1 MQLNVTVDASKLEQW
16 ARELSVRGLRN
27 AIRRSVDRA
36 ATAARK
42 VALKKIAA
50 DIGVSES
57 YIKDTWQGEAHHAR
71 LAPASFT
78 TVNKRISI
86 MRVSGASI
94 GADGLKAST
103 HRLGG
108 GGSTSLNVRRAFIVK
123 TAAGGSFVAYRTS
136 RSRLP
141 IKGVYAEH
149 PATAMG
155 QAGPVQEAWRQEAEK
170 QLRERLG
177 VELQKQLLN
186 EGLSYSAPPDNDLAK
201 QPRR

>member
-1 MQLNVTVDASKLEQW
+1 MSTIDVTVDASKLEKW
-16 ARELSVRGLRN
+16 ATELSARGLRN
-27 AIRRSVDRA
+27 AIRRAVDKS

-42 VALKKIAA
+42 IALKKIAA

-57 YIKDTWQGEAHHAR
+57 YIKDSVGKVKRTTQGS
-71 LAPASFT
+71 LSASFT
-78 TVNKRISI
+78 TVKKRISI
-86 MRVSGASI
+86 LRVSGASI
-94 GADGLKAST
+94 GPDGLKAST

-155 QAGPVQEAWRQEAEK
+155 QVGPVQEAWRQEAEK
-170 QLRERLG
+170 QVRERLG

-186 EGLSYSAPPDNDLAK
+186 EGLGYSAPPDND
-201 QPRR
+201 

>member
-1 MQLNVTVDASKLEQW
+1 MDLNVKVDASSLIKW
-16 ARELSVRGLRN
+16 AEVLSSRGIRN
-27 AIRRSVDRA
+27 AIRRALDKS

-50 DIGVSES
+50 DIGVGEA
-57 YIKDTWQGEAHHAR
+57 YIKDTVGKVKRTTQGS
-71 LAPASFT
+71 LSASFT
-78 TVNKRISI
+78 TVKKRISI

-94 GADGLKAST
+94 GPGGLKAST

-155 QAGPVQEAWRQEAEK
+155 QAGPVQEAWRLEAEK

-186 EGLSYSAPPDNDLAK
+186 EGLGYTAPPDSE
-201 QPRR
+201 

>member
-1 MQLNVTVDASKLEQW
+1 MDLNVKLDGSALEKW
-16 ARELSVRGLRN
+16 AEVLSSRGIVN
-27 AIRRSVDRA
+27 AIRRAVDKS

-57 YIKDTWQGEAHHAR
+57 YIKDAVGKIKRSTQGS
-71 LAPASFT
+71 LSASFT
-78 TVNKRISI
+78 TVKKRIGI

-108 GGSTSLNVRRAFIVK
+108 GGSTSLNVRHAFLVK
-123 TAAGGSFVAYRTS
+123 NAKGGSFVAYRTS
-136 RSRLP
+136 RSHLP

-155 QAGPVQEAWRQEAEK
+155 QAGPVQEAWRKEANAQLAQRLPQEI
-170 QLRERLG
+170 
-177 VELQKQLLN
+177 QKQLLA
-186 EGLSYSAPPDNDLAK
+186 EGLPYSAPPDTD
-201 QPRR
+201 

>member
-1 MQLNVTVDASKLEQW
+1 MDLNVKIDGSALIKWAEVLSSRGIINAVRRAVDKS
-16 ARELSVRGLRN
+16 
-27 AIRRSVDRA
+27 

-57 YIKDTWQGEAHHAR
+57 YIKDSVGKVKRTTQGS
-71 LAPASFT
+71 LSASFT
-78 TVNKRISI
+78 TVKKRISI

-94 GADGLKAST
+94 GPGGLKAST

-108 GGSTSLNVRRAFIVK
+108 GGSTSLNVRNAFIVK

-155 QAGPVQEAWRQEAEK
+155 QAGPVQEAWRQEAER
-170 QLRERLG
+170 QLNERLG

-186 EGLSYSAPPDNDLAK
+186 ESLSYSAPPDSD
-201 QPRR
+201 

>member
-1 MQLNVTVDASKLEQW
+1 MEAMAGLNVTLDGSKLEKW
-16 ARELSVRGLRN
+16 ATQLSARGLVN
-27 AIRRSVDRA
+27 AIRRAVDKS

-57 YIKDTWQGEAHHAR
+57 FVKDAVGKVKRTTQGS
-71 LAPASFT
+71 LSASFT
-78 TVNKRISI
+78 TVKKRISI
-86 MRVSGASI
+86 MRVGGASI
-94 GADGLKAST
+94 GADGLRAST

-108 GGSTSLNVRRAFIVK
+108 GGSASLNVRRAFIVK

-155 QAGPVQEAWRQEAEK
+155 QAGPVQDAWRQEAEK
-170 QLRERLG
+170 QLSERLG
-177 VELQKQLLN
+177 VEVQKQLLN
-186 EGLSYSAPPDNDLAK
+186 EGLGYSAPPNTD
-201 QPRR
+201 

>member
-1 MQLNVTVDASKLEQW
+1 MDLNVKVDGSALIKW
-16 ARELSVRGLRN
+16 AEVLSSHGIVN
-27 AIRRSVDRA
+27 AIRRAVDKS

-50 DIGVSES
+50 DIGISES
-57 YIKDTWQGEAHHAR
+57 DIKDSVGKIKRTTQGS
-71 LAPASFT
+71 LSASFT
-78 TVNKRISI
+78 TVKKRISI

-94 GADGLKAST
+94 GPDGLKAST

-141 IKGVYAEH
+141 IKGIYAEH
-149 PATAMG
+149 GATAMG
-155 QAGPVQEAWRQEAEK
+155 QPGPVQEAWKQEAEK
-170 QLRERLG
+170 QLKERLG
-177 VELQKQLLN
+177 AELQKQLLN
-186 EGLSYSAPPDNDLAK
+186 ESLSYTAPHDVD
-201 QPRR
+201 